1 MTGEELGFLMEKLF
15 DSNALDVYFTPIY
28 MKKNRPGTMVSV
40 LSKIEHRD
48 EITHTIF
55 KHSST
60 LGIRVDVSNRVIM
73 NRSFKD
79 INTTFGNIT
88 VKSSHYED
96 IVKESYEFEHLKRIA
111 DDNNISIRDILQQ
124 LKSIE

>member
-15 DSNALDVYFTPIY
+15 DNNALDVYFTPIY

-48 EITHTIF
+48 NMIHTIF

-60 LGIRVDVSNRVIM
+60 LGIRIDMVSRVIM

-79 INTTFGNIT
+79 LSTPFGNIT
-88 VKSSHYED
+88 AKSSQYED
-96 IVKESYEFEHLKRIA
+96 IVKESYEFEHLKKFA
-111 DDNNISIRDILQQ
+111 DDNNISIREILRE
-124 LKSIE
+124 LK